1 MTQQSPPPGTA
12 GLPGPSGPPGPSSPA
27 VPPPPA
33 ITALQLLLDRLRGAL
48 AYSLRNPMLATG
60 LVILLVL
67 FAVGLVGPLFVDTA
81 LAQPASAPPDLA
93 PSTEYPFGTDDS
105 GRNLLAV
112 AIVGLPLTLQVGFIA
127 GAVALGLGT
136 VLGVLAGYLG
146 GAVDA
151 VIRGLAD
158 ILLTVPGLVVLV
170 TIAASIK
177 GVISVEMMSLVV
189 ASLAWMW
196 PTRTIRAQVLTLRE
210 RAYVQV
216 AKMSGMRTPEVI
228 FAEVL
233 PNLLPYL
240 AASFVTSTGAAILA
254 SVGLEALGL
263 GPQNEPT
270 LGMTIYWAISFNA
283 LVRGL
288 WWWWLM
294 PIAFIVVLFMGLFL
308 LSAGLDE
315 AANPRARRRY
325 R

>member
-1 MTQQSPPPGTA
+1 MTAQAGRQAVEASPTA
-12 GLPGPSGPPGPSSPA
+12 FLFQR
-27 VPPPPA
+27 
-33 ITALQLLLDRLRGAL
+33 IRGAL
-48 AYSLRNPMLATG
+48 AYALRNPMLAAG
-60 LVILLVL
+60 VVILLFL
-67 FAVGLVGPLFVDTA
+67 LAIGWLGPLFIDTE

-93 PSTEYPFGTDDS
+93 PSAQYPLGTDDQ

-112 AIVGLPLTLQVGFIA
+112 AVVGLPLTLQVGFIA
-127 GAVALGLGT
+127 GGVALALGT
-136 VLGVLAGYLG
+136 VLGVIAGYVG
-146 GAVDA
+146 GVVDA

-170 TIAASIK
+170 TIAASIR
-177 GVISVEMMSLVV
+177 GVISVNVMALVV

-196 PTRTIRAQVLTLRE
+196 PTRTIRAQVLTLRQ
-210 RAYVQV
+210 RSYVQV
-216 AKMSGMRTPEVI
+216 AKMSGMRTHEVI
-228 FAEVL
+228 FFELL

-240 AASFVTSTGAAILA
+240 AASFVTSTGAAVLA

-288 WWWWLM
+288 WWWWVM
-294 PIAFIVVLFMGLFL
+294 PIVLIVLLFMGLFL
-308 LSAGLDE
+308 VSSGLDE
-315 AANPRARRRY
+315 LSNPRLRRKY

>member
-1 MTQQSPPPGTA
+1 MTADVGQR
-12 GLPGPSGPPGPSSPA
+12 A
-27 VPPPPA
+27 VSA
-33 ITALQLLLDRLRGAL
+33 SAAAFVFERIRGAL
-48 AYSLRNPMLATG
+48 AYAFRNPMLAAG
-60 LVILLVL
+60 IVILLL
-67 FAVGLVGPLFVDTA
+67 LLAIGWLGPLFIDTE
-81 LAQPASAPPDLA
+81 LAQPASAPPDVA
-93 PSTEYPFGTDDS
+93 PSAAYPLGTDDQ

-112 AIVGLPLTLQVGFIA
+112 AVVGLPLTLQVGFIA

-136 VLGVLAGYLG
+136 ILGVVAGYVG
-146 GAVDA
+146 GIVDA

-170 TIAASIK
+170 TIAASIR
-177 GVISVEMMSLVV
+177 GVISVHVMALVV

-196 PTRTIRAQVLTLRE
+196 PTRTIRAQVLTLRQ
-210 RAYVQV
+210 RSYVQV
-216 AKMSGMRTPEVI
+216 AKMSGMRTHEVI
-228 FAEVL
+228 FFELL

-240 AASFVTSTGAAILA
+240 AASFVTSTGAAVLA

-294 PIAFIVVLFMGLFL
+294 PIVLIVLLFMSLFL
-308 LSAGLDE
+308 VSSGLDE
-315 AANPRARRRY
+315 LSNPRLRRKY